1 MESVI
6 SLLEKMVQLEKMA
19 SLILLAIGGALV
31 WTIAYKIPPM
41 VADCLSSVSKSL
53 ERISV
58 TMAELVMATTRVAT
72 DTSDHGDTMTRHHE
86 NALALKGIAEG
97 VSEKVDEANKT
108 LSRIEVTLANRP
120 CIK

>member
-1 MESVI
+1 MGDVVHLI
-6 SLLEKMVQLEKMA
+6 ATFAQLDKMA

-41 VADCLSSVSKSL
+41 VADCLKSVSASL

-58 TMAELVMATTRVAT
+58 TMAELVMNTTRICT
-72 DTSDHGDTMTRHHE
+72 DTADHTDSMTKHHE
-86 NALALKGIAEG
+86 NALELKSIALDAINKI
-97 VSEKVDEANKT
+97 DESNRT
-108 LSRIEVTLANRP
+108 LDRIEVTLQNRP